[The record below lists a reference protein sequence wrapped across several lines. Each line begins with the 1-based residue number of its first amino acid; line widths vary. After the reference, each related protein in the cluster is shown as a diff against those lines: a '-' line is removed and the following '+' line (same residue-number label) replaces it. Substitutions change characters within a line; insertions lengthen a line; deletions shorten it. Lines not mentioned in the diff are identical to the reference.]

1 MNRTFNQGVNMH
13 ASKSNPSDSNSHA
26 KPTTGIRRM
35 SDAELEA
42 VSGAGVGRVRR
53 NASASRRGRI
63 PTRRGRR

>member
-1 MNRTFNQGVNMH
+1 MH
-13 ASKSNPSDSNSHA
+13 QSTSRKSDSNSHDNQ
-26 KPTTGIRRM
+26 PRGTSSGIRRM
-35 SDAELEA
+35 SDAELAE

>member
-1 MNRTFNQGVNMH
+1 MH
-13 ASKSNPSDSNSHA
+13 PSKSSPSDSNSHA
-26 KPTTGIRRM
+26 NPVSGSPRGIRRM

-53 NASASRRGRI
+53 NSSASRRSRI